1 MAAPSS
7 SLARSSMNFAA
18 APRRRLTA
26 PPHHPPQQPFRF
38 QQKRASAMNG
48 QEDHGHCGDGLDHCG
63 DGEKQ
68 DESRNLLL
76 SAASAAAAAAKSHV
90 ESIMQNGRNGGD
102 SGLLKVN
109 GKKSHLSV
117 AAERIMEQ
125 DHSRIVSNIERL
137 RKENEELTQMI
148 VQAEGEDSRA
158 LRQAKVAGAAAAA
171 NMRTTL
177 SVRKIEKFLGN

>member
-1 MAAPSS
+1 
-7 SLARSSMNFAA
+7 MNFAA
-18 APRRRLTA
+18 VPRRRLTA
-26 PPHHPPQQPFRF
+26 PPHHPPQQLFRF

-90 ESIMQNGRNGGD
+90 ESIMQKGRNGGD

-125 DHSRIVSNIERL
+125 NHSSIVSDIERL
-137 RKENEELTQMI
+137 RRENEELTQMI

>member
-1 MAAPSS
+1 
-7 SLARSSMNFAA
+7 MNFAA
-18 APRRRLTA
+18 VPRRRLTA
-26 PPHHPPQQPFRF
+26 PPHHPPQQQLRF
-38 QQKRASAMNG
+38 QQKKRASAMNG
-48 QEDHGHCGDGLDHCG
+48 QEDHGHCGEGFDHCG

-76 SAASAAAAAAKSHV
+76 SAASAAAAAAKSH
-90 ESIMQNGRNGGD
+90 ENSMQNGRNGDD

-125 DHSRIVSNIERL
+125 NHSRIVSNIERL
-137 RKENEELTQMI
+137 RRENEELTQMI